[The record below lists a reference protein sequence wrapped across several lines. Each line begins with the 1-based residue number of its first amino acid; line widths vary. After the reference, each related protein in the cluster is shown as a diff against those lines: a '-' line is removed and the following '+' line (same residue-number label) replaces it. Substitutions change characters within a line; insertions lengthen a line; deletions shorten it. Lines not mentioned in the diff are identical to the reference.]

1 MPHIIDSQ
9 YTAMSNDWHKIRFLF
24 RFFFQAEDGIRD
36 TSVTGVQ
43 TCALPIHMSLL
54 TEEAYGFAY
63 SQFARHV
70 FGRTAVRSV
79 AHHQQVSRDLF
90 PHSRQNVYAIQHSFY
105 RTKVRDVNEQLLA
118 GGRKTPCPCFFGSGL
133 VGFKVHEIVD
143 HADFVS
149 HAENLLRAL
158 ANEFTDA
165 CNAVRLLD
173 REF

>member
-1 MPHIIDSQ
+1 M
-9 YTAMSNDWHKIRFLF
+9 
-24 RFFFQAEDGIRD
+24 
-36 TSVTGVQ
+36 
-43 TCALPIHMSLL
+43 
-54 TEEAYGFAY
+54 
-63 SQFARHV
+63 
-70 FGRTAVRSV
+70 
-79 AHHQQVSRDLF
+79 SRDLF

-173 REF
+173 REFRNREIRTVHADQRDVGAVKRGNEGHSTFGCEHLLRQQCGNGMRNGVMHVQ